1 MNTPTPNRIDKLNQ
15 LTTPLLEWYSSA
27 ARDLPWRTP
36 ASETHRPDPYY
47 VWVSEI
53 MLQQTRV
60 EAVKAYYA
68 RFLTAFPNIKSLAN
82 APQDELMKLWQGL
95 GYYSR
100 ANNLKR
106 AAIEIE

>member
-1 MNTPTPNRIDKLNQ
+1 MNTPAPNRIDKLNQ

-27 ARDLPWRTP
+27 ARELPWRAP
-36 ASETHRPDPYY
+36 ASETPRPEPYH

-60 EAVKAYYA
+60 EAVKGYYA

-82 APQDELMKLWQGL
+82 APQDELMAG
-95 GYYSR
+95 
-100 ANNLKR
+100 KR
-106 AAIEIE
+106 P

>member
-1 MNTPTPNRIDKLNQ
+1 MKTIDQEFTQAVMSWFQENQ
-15 LTTPLLEWYSSA
+15 
-27 ARDLPWRTP
+27 RDLPWRKDK
-36 ASETHRPDPYY
+36 DPYH

-82 APQDELMKLWQGL
+82 AHRM
-95 GYYSR
+95 
-100 ANNLKR
+100 NL
-106 AAIEIE
+106 